1 MAVDFFRTNATA
13 DDSFIRGAGRLLWA
27 GITISFPTKLESV
40 INMST
45 YDAQTNWFDL
55 GATKGGIQITH
66 NNTEEAYDV
75 DQIQGDIYSAPT
87 GYEVSVGTTLAEMT
101 LERYQIAFQG
111 SAGTI
116 DSTPGSGPEKQLGVG
131 NPTTYIQRRLAVLQQ
146 RSSGKIRGYFFR
158 IAQKM
163 PQEVT
168 LQFNKSGEQQ
178 TVPVRFKCLPDAS
191 IADVESRF
199 FIIRDQ
205 V

>member
-1 MAVDFFRTNATA
+1 MALDFFRTNATA

-27 GITISFPTKLESV
+27 GITVSFPTKLETV

-45 YDAQTNWFDL
+45 YDAQSNWYDL
-55 GATKGGIQITH
+55 GATKGGIQISH
-66 NNTEEAYDV
+66 NNTEESYDV

-111 SAGTI
+111 SSVTT
-116 DSTPGSGPEKQLGVG
+116 DSTPGSGSEKQLGVG
-131 NPTTYIQRRLAVLQQ
+131 NPSTYIQRRLAVLQQ
-146 RSSGKIRGYFFR
+146 RASGKIRGYFFR

-163 PQEVT
+163 PQEAT
-168 LQFNKSGEQQ
+168 LQFNKTGEQQ